1 MDLSQFSNQQ
11 LFLASFLVLL
21 LCYYLLFFRFWLRA
35 MLSGV
40 HLSQSEIIFMR
51 LRRTPVDL
59 IISELIKAAKSGVSV
74 TRDQLEVIHLS
85 GGNVSNVVAGLI
97 YAKSREIS
105 LSFSEA
111 SKLDQQKLDLV
122 EHLKKTNPL

>member
-1 MDLSQFSNQQ
+1 
-11 LFLASFLVLL
+11 
-21 LCYYLLFFRFWLRA
+21 

-40 HLSQSEIIFMR
+40 HMSQSEIIFMR

-59 IISELIKAAKSGVSV
+59 IISELIKASKSGVSV